1 MKTINSVSIRAIEKN
16 KNMLVHRSLFFVFLV
31 SQVIFGQEKDLNLP
45 DLGDRVSGVIS
56 LEQERVLGQ
65 GFLEQVY
72 AQAPL
77 INDPI
82 IQEYTELL
90 IYRLSETSQVKDRK
104 YTIVLIDEKSLNAFA
119 APGGVIGVN
128 GGLFLNA
135 ENEAQLASVL
145 SHELAHLS
153 QRHFARN
160 VLRGRDTNLA
170 SSLVMVSAI
179 ALAIISN
186 NPTAFV
192 AGPAALQQQ
201 QLRYSRMFE
210 READRYGFN
219 NLIAAGYDPAS
230 MGQMFENMAKVR
242 KLAGDNPPEFLL
254 THPITSSRVSDAFNA
269 ADQIEFTGG
278 KKNTVNFEFIKG
290 RLKAKYNN
298 LSPQASARYF
308 EKLYLDFPN
317 NENKYAYIRAL
328 QANGQTDIALDEI
341 NEIINKYP
349 KNLILNITKS
359 EILLSGKKFSDAQK
373 NIDQILSIS
382 PGNYPASIIKS
393 KILSAKKEFIK
404 AEEILRD
411 LLISNNRDP
420 GLWIQLSEVQR
431 AGKNI
436 VGYHISRGEYYML
449 IGDFDNA
456 LNQLRFALN
465 LSGNSFQTAET
476 IMTKIKLAN
485 ERLGKRRGF

>member
-1 MKTINSVSIRAIEKN
+1 MLIHRFFFLLLFITPSIFA
-16 KNMLVHRSLFFVFLV
+16 
-31 SQVIFGQEKDLNLP
+31 QEKDLNLP
-45 DLGDRVSGVIS
+45 NLGDRVSGVIS
-56 LEQERVLGQ
+56 LEQERLLGQ
-65 GFLEQVY
+65 SFLEQVY

-90 IYRLSETSQVKDRK
+90 IYKLSETSQVKDRQF
-104 YTIVLIDEKSLNAFA
+104 TIVLIDEKSLNAFA

-128 GGLFLNA
+128 GGLYLNA
-135 ENEAQLASVL
+135 GNEAQLASVL

-186 NPTAFV
+186 NPTAFI

-201 QLRYSRMFE
+201 QLRYSRIFE

-219 NLIAAGYDPAS
+219 NLIAAGYDPAG

-242 KLAGDNPPEFLL
+242 KLSGDNPPEFLL
-254 THPITSSRVSDAFNA
+254 THPVTSSRVSDAFNA
-269 ADQIEFTGG
+269 ADQIDFTGG
-278 KKNTVNFEFIKG
+278 KKNTINFEFIKG
-290 RLKAKYNN
+290 RLKVKYNS
-298 LSPQASARYF
+298 LSPQAAVRYF
-308 EKLYLDFPN
+308 AKAQIDDPT
-317 NENKYAYIRAL
+317 NENKYAFIKAL
-328 QANGQTDIALDEI
+328 QSNGQTEKALEI
-341 NEIINKYP
+341 LNEMLKKYP

-359 EILLSGKKFSDAQK
+359 EILLSGQK
-373 NIDQILSIS
+373 IIEARDNIEQVLNIS
-382 PGNYPASIIKS
+382 PGNYPASIVKA
-393 KILSAKKEFIK
+393 KILSSKKEFIK
-404 AEEILRD
+404 AEEVLRD
-411 LLISNNRDP
+411 LLITKNRDP
-420 GLWIQLSEVQR
+420 NLWMELSEVQR

-436 VGYHISRGEYYML
+436 VGYHLSRGEYYTL

-456 LNQLRFALN
+456 LNQFQFALS
-465 LSGNSFQTAET
+465 LSGNSFQTSET
-476 IMTKIKLAN
+476 IMTKIKLAR
-485 ERLGKRRGF
+485 ERLGRGRGF

>member
-1 MKTINSVSIRAIEKN
+1 
-16 KNMLVHRSLFFVFLV
+16 MLIHRFFFLLLF
-31 SQVIFGQEKDLNLP
+31 VIQLIFAQEKDLNLP
-45 DLGDRVSGVIS
+45 NLGDRVSGVIS
-56 LEQERVLGQ
+56 LEQERLLGQ
-65 GFLEQVY
+65 SFLEQVY

-90 IYRLSETSQVKDRK
+90 IYKLSETSQVKDRQF
-104 YTIVLIDEKSLNAFA
+104 TIVLIDEKSLNAFA

-135 ENEAQLASVL
+135 GNEAQLASVL
-145 SHELAHLS
+145 GHELAHLS

-160 VLRGRDTNLA
+160 VLRGKDTNLA

-186 NPTAFV
+186 NPTAFI

-201 QLRYSRMFE
+201 QLRYSRIFE

-219 NLIAAGYDPAS
+219 NLIAAGYDPAG

-242 KLAGDNPPEFLL
+242 KLSGDNPPEFLL
-254 THPITSSRVSDAFNA
+254 THPVTSSRVSDAFNA
-269 ADQIEFTGG
+269 ADQIDFTGG
-278 KKNTVNFEFIKG
+278 KKNTINFEFIKG
-290 RLKAKYNN
+290 RLKVKYNS
-298 LSPQASARYF
+298 LSPQAAVRYF
-308 EKLYLDFPN
+308 AKAQIDDPT
-317 NENKYAYIRAL
+317 NENKYAFIKAL
-328 QANGQTDIALDEI
+328 QSNGQTEKALEI
-341 NEIINKYP
+341 LNEMLKKYP

-359 EILLSGKKFSDAQK
+359 EILLSGQK
-373 NIDQILSIS
+373 IIEAWDNIEQVLNIS
-382 PGNYPASIIKS
+382 PGNYPASIVKA
-393 KILSAKKEFIK
+393 KILSSKKEFIQ

-411 LLISNNRDP
+411 LLITKNRDP
-420 GLWIQLSEVQR
+420 NLWMELSEVQR

-436 VGYHISRGEYYML
+436 VGYHLSRGEYYTL

-456 LNQLRFALN
+456 LNQFQFALS
-465 LSGNSFQTAET
+465 LSGNSFQTSET
-476 IMTKIKLAN
+476 IMTKIKLAR
-485 ERLGKRRGF
+485 ERLGRGRGF

>member
-1 MKTINSVSIRAIEKN
+1 MSTKYP
-16 KNMLVHRSLFFVFLV
+16 LLLLLLV
-31 SQVIFGQEKDLNLP
+31 SQSIITQEKDLNLP

-56 LEQERVLGQ
+56 LEQEKILGQ

-77 INDPI
+77 IDDPI

-90 IYRLSETSQVKDRK
+90 IYKLSETSQVKDRQF
-104 YTIVLIDEKSLNAFA
+104 TIVLIDEKSLNAFA

-135 ENEAQLASVL
+135 GNEAQLASVL
-145 SHELAHLS
+145 GHELAHLS

-186 NPTAFV
+186 NPTAFIT
-192 AGPAALQQQ
+192 GPAALQQQ
-201 QLRYSRMFE
+201 QLRYSRIFE

-219 NLIAAGYDPAS
+219 NLIAAGYDPAG
-230 MGQMFENMAKVR
+230 MGQMFENMSKVR

-254 THPITSSRVSDAFNA
+254 THPVTSSRVSDAFNA

-278 KKNTVNFEFIKG
+278 KKNTINFEFIKG
-290 RLKAKYNN
+290 RLKARYNSS
-298 LSPQASARYF
+298 SPQTAVRYF
-308 EKLYLDFPN
+308 EKLYIDNPN
-317 NENKYAYIRAL
+317 NENKYAYISSLSSNGEASKAL
-328 QANGQTDIALDEI
+328 ELLA
-341 NEIINKYP
+341 EIIIKFP

-359 EILLSGKKFSDAQK
+359 EILLSAQQL
-373 NIDQILSIS
+373 DQAEQSINQVLNIS
-382 PGNYPASIIKS
+382 PGNYPASIVKS
-393 KILSAKKEFIK
+393 KILSAKREVIK

-411 LLISNNRDP
+411 LLIIKNRDP
-420 GLWIQLSEVQR
+420 GLWMQLSEVQR

-436 VGYHISRGEYYML
+436 VGYHLSRGEYYAL
-449 IGDFDNA
+449 IGDFENA
-456 LNQLRFALN
+456 LNQFQFALS
-465 LSGNSFQTAET
+465 LSGNSFQTSET
-476 IMTKIKLAN
+476 IMTKIKFAK
-485 ERLGKRRGF
+485 ERLGNRRGF

>member
-1 MKTINSVSIRAIEKN
+1 
-16 KNMLVHRSLFFVFLV
+16 MLIHRFFFLLLF
-31 SQVIFGQEKDLNLP
+31 VIQLIFAQEKDLNLP
-45 DLGDRVSGVIS
+45 NLGDRVSGVIS
-56 LEQERVLGQ
+56 LEQERLLGQ
-65 GFLEQVY
+65 SFLEQVY

-90 IYRLSETSQVKDRK
+90 IYKLSETSQVKDRQF
-104 YTIVLIDEKSLNAFA
+104 TIVLIDEKSLNAFA

-135 ENEAQLASVL
+135 GNEAQLASVL
-145 SHELAHLS
+145 GHELAHLS

-160 VLRGRDTNLA
+160 VLRGKDTNLA

-186 NPTAFV
+186 NPTAFI

-201 QLRYSRMFE
+201 QLRYSRIFE

-219 NLIAAGYDPAS
+219 NLIAAGYDPAG

-242 KLAGDNPPEFLL
+242 KLSGDNPPEFLL
-254 THPITSSRVSDAFNA
+254 THPVTSSRVSDAFNA
-269 ADQIEFTGG
+269 ADQIDFTGG
-278 KKNTVNFEFIKG
+278 KKNTINFEFIKG
-290 RLKAKYNN
+290 RLKVKYNS
-298 LSPQASARYF
+298 LSPQAAVRYF
-308 EKLYLDFPN
+308 KKVHIDTST
-317 NENKYAYIRAL
+317 NENKYAFIKAL
-328 QANGQTDIALDEI
+328 QSNGQTEKALEI
-341 NEIINKYP
+341 LNEMLKKYP

-359 EILLSGKKFSDAQK
+359 EILLSGQKIIEAQD
-373 NIDQILSIS
+373 NIEQVLNIS
-382 PGNYPASIIKS
+382 PGNYPASIVKA
-393 KILSAKKEFIK
+393 KILSSKKEFIQ

-411 LLISNNRDP
+411 LLIVKNRDP
-420 GLWIQLSEVQR
+420 NLWMELSEVQR

-436 VGYHISRGEYYML
+436 VGYHLSRGEYYTL

-456 LNQLRFALN
+456 LNQFQFALS
-465 LSGNSFQTAET
+465 LSGNSFQTSET
-476 IMTKIKLAN
+476 IMTKIKLAR
-485 ERLGKRRGF
+485 ERLGRGRGF

>member
-1 MKTINSVSIRAIEKN
+1 
-16 KNMLVHRSLFFVFLV
+16 MLVQRPFFLLLLI
-31 SQVIFGQEKDLNLP
+31 SQFIFSQEKDLNLP
-45 DLGDRVSGVIS
+45 NLGDRVSGVIS
-56 LEQERVLGQ
+56 LEQERILGQ

-77 INDPI
+77 IDDPI

-90 IYRLSETSQVKDRK
+90 IYKLSETSQVKDRQF
-104 YTIVLIDEKSLNAFA
+104 TIVLIDEKSLNAFA

-135 ENEAQLASVL
+135 GNEAQLASVL
-145 SHELAHLS
+145 GHELAHLS

-179 ALAIISN
+179 ALAIIAN
-186 NPTAFV
+186 NPSAFIT
-192 AGPAALQQQ
+192 GPAALQQQ
-201 QLRYSRMFE
+201 QLRYSRIFE

-219 NLIAAGYDPAS
+219 NLIAAGYDPAG

-278 KKNTVNFEFIKG
+278 KKNTINFEFIKG
-290 RLKAKYNN
+290 RLKARYNS
-298 LSPQASARYF
+298 LSPQAAVRYF
-308 EKLYLDFPN
+308 EKLYKDIPT
-317 NENKYAYIRAL
+317 NENKYAYITAL
-328 QANGQTDIALDEI
+328 QSNGQTDKALEVM
-341 NEIINKYP
+341 NEILVKFS

-359 EILLSGKKFSDAQK
+359 EILLSGQRLSEAQK
-373 NIDQILSIS
+373 NIEQVLNIS
-382 PGNYPASIIKS
+382 PGNYPASVIKA
-393 KILSAKKEFIK
+393 KILTSKKEFIK

-411 LLISNNRDP
+411 LLISKNRNP
-420 GLWIQLSEVQR
+420 SLWKQLSEVQR

-436 VGYHISRGEYYML
+436 VGYHLSRGEYYTL

-456 LNQLRFALN
+456 LNQFQFALS
-465 LSGNSFQTAET
+465 LSGNSFQTSET
-476 IMTKIKLAN
+476 IMTKIKFAK
-485 ERLGKRRGF
+485 ERLGKRKSF

>member
-1 MKTINSVSIRAIEKN
+1 MINRTIFLLLIITQFLSAQEKN
-16 KNMLVHRSLFFVFLV
+16 
-31 SQVIFGQEKDLNLP
+31 LNLP
-45 DLGDRVSGVIS
+45 SLGDRVSGVIS
-56 LEQERVLGQ
+56 LEQEKIIGQ

-90 IYRLSETSQVKDRK
+90 IYRLSETSQVKDRQF
-104 YTIVLIDEKSLNAFA
+104 TIILIDEKSLNAFA

-135 ENEAQLASVL
+135 GNEAQLASVL

-160 VLRGRDTNLA
+160 ILRGKDTNLA

-179 ALAIISN
+179 ALAIVSN
-186 NPTAFV
+186 NPSAFI
-192 AGPAALQQQ
+192 AGPAALAQQ
-201 QLRYSRMFE
+201 QLRYSRIFE

-219 NLIAAGYDPAS
+219 NLIAAGYDPKG
-230 MGQMFENMAKVR
+230 MGEMFESMAKTR

-254 THPITSSRVSDAFNA
+254 THPITSSRISDAFNA
-269 ADQIEFTGG
+269 AERIEFSGG

-290 RLKAKYNN
+290 RLKTRYFSS
-298 LSPQASARYF
+298 SPQAASRYF
-308 EKLYLDFPN
+308 KNLYQENPS
-317 NENKYAYIRAL
+317 NENKYAYV
-328 QANGQTDIALDEI
+328 IALKLN
-341 NEIINKYP
+341 NETELAIDFLNEMLDKYP

-359 EILLSGKKFSDAQK
+359 EILFHDQRLDYALK
-373 NIDQILSIS
+373 NINKVLNIS
-382 PGNYPASIIKS
+382 PRNYPASIIKS
-393 KILSAKKEFIK
+393 KILSAKKKAIQ

-411 LLISNNRDP
+411 LLITKNNDP
-420 GLWIQLSEVQR
+420 SLWLQLSEVQR

-436 VGYHISRGEYYML
+436 IGYHLSRGEYLML
-449 IGDFDNA
+449 LGDFENA
-456 LNQLRFALN
+456 LNQFKFALG
-465 LSGNSFQTAET
+465 LSNNSFQISET
-476 IMTKIKLAN
+476 IMTKINLAQEKLGA
-485 ERLGKRRGF
+485 RRGF

>member
-1 MKTINSVSIRAIEKN
+1 
-16 KNMLVHRSLFFVFLV
+16 MLVQRPFFLLLLI
-31 SQVIFGQEKDLNLP
+31 SQFIFSQEKDLNLP
-45 DLGDRVSGVIS
+45 NLGDRVSGVIS
-56 LEQERVLGQ
+56 LEQERILGQ

-77 INDPI
+77 IDDPI

-90 IYRLSETSQVKDRK
+90 IYKLSETSQVKDRQF
-104 YTIVLIDEKSLNAFA
+104 TIVLIDEKSLNAFA

-135 ENEAQLASVL
+135 GNEAQLASVL
-145 SHELAHLS
+145 GHELAHLS

-179 ALAIISN
+179 ALAIIAN
-186 NPTAFV
+186 NPSAFIT
-192 AGPAALQQQ
+192 GPAALQQQ
-201 QLRYSRMFE
+201 QLRYSRIFE

-219 NLIAAGYDPAS
+219 NLIAAGYDPAG

-290 RLKAKYNN
+290 RLKARYNS
-298 LSPQASARYF
+298 LSPQAAVRYF
-308 EKLYLDFPN
+308 EKLYKDIPT
-317 NENKYAYIRAL
+317 NENKYAYITAL
-328 QANGQTDIALDEI
+328 QSNGQTDKALEVM
-341 NEIINKYP
+341 NEILVKFS

-359 EILLSGKKFSDAQK
+359 EILLSGQRLSEAQK
-373 NIDQILSIS
+373 NIEQVLNIS
-382 PGNYPASIIKS
+382 PGNYPASVIKA
-393 KILSAKKEFIK
+393 KILTSKKEFIK

-411 LLISNNRDP
+411 LLISKNRNP
-420 GLWIQLSEVQR
+420 SLWKQLSEVQR

-436 VGYHISRGEYYML
+436 VGYHLSRGEYYTL

-456 LNQLRFALN
+456 LNQFQFALS
-465 LSGNSFQTAET
+465 LSGNSFQTSET
-476 IMTKIKLAN
+476 IMTKIKFAK
-485 ERLGKRRGF
+485 ERLGKRKSF

>member
-1 MKTINSVSIRAIEKN
+1 MLIKRSFFLFLFLSQLTIS
-16 KNMLVHRSLFFVFLV
+16 
-31 SQVIFGQEKDLNLP
+31 QEKDLNLP
-45 DLGDRVSGVIS
+45 NLGDRVSGVIS
-56 LEQERVLGQ
+56 LEQERMLGQ

-90 IYRLSETSQVKDRK
+90 IYRLSETSQVKDRQF
-104 YTIVLIDEKSLNAFA
+104 TIVLIDEKSLNAFA

-135 ENEAQLASVL
+135 GNEAQLASVL
-145 SHELAHLS
+145 GHELAHLS

-186 NPTAFV
+186 NPTAFI

-201 QLRYSRMFE
+201 QLRYSRIFE

-219 NLIAAGYDPAS
+219 NLIAAGYDPAG

-278 KKNTVNFEFIKG
+278 KKNTINFEFVKG
-290 RLKAKYNN
+290 RLKARYNS
-298 LSPQASARYF
+298 LSPQAAVRF
-308 EKLYLDFPN
+308 FKKLYKDIPN
-317 NENKYAYIRAL
+317 NENKYAYISAL
-328 QANGQTDIALDEI
+328 ESNGQTDQALDAMNAI
-341 NEIINKYP
+341 LNKFP

-359 EILLSGKKFSDAQK
+359 EILLSGQRLDEAMD
-373 NIDQILSIS
+373 NIEQVLNIS
-382 PGNYPASIIKS
+382 PGNYPASIIKA
-393 KILSAKKEFIK
+393 KILSSKKEFIK

-411 LLISNNRDP
+411 LLIRKNRDP
-420 GLWIQLSEVQR
+420 GLWMQLSEIQR

-436 VGYHISRGEYYML
+436 VGYHLSRGEYYTL

-456 LNQLRFALN
+456 LNQFQFALS
-465 LSGNSFQTAET
+465 LSGNSFQTSET
-476 IMTKIKLAN
+476 IMTKINLAKD
-485 ERLGKRRGF
+485 RLGKRRGF

>member
-1 MKTINSVSIRAIEKN
+1 MSTKYP
-16 KNMLVHRSLFFVFLV
+16 LLLLLLV
-31 SQVIFGQEKDLNLP
+31 SQSIITQEKDLNLP

-56 LEQERVLGQ
+56 LEQEKILGQ

-77 INDPI
+77 IDDPI

-90 IYRLSETSQVKDRK
+90 IYKLSETSQVKDRQF
-104 YTIVLIDEKSLNAFA
+104 TIVLIDEKSLNAFA

-135 ENEAQLASVL
+135 GNEAQLASVL
-145 SHELAHLS
+145 GHELAHLS

-186 NPTAFV
+186 NPTAFIT
-192 AGPAALQQQ
+192 GPAALQQQ
-201 QLRYSRMFE
+201 QLRYSRIFE

-219 NLIAAGYDPAS
+219 NLIAAGYDPAG
-230 MGQMFENMAKVR
+230 MGQMFENMSKIR

-254 THPITSSRVSDAFNA
+254 THPVTSSRVSDAFNA

-278 KKNTVNFEFIKG
+278 KKNTINFEFIKG
-290 RLKAKYNN
+290 RLKARYNSS
-298 LSPQASARYF
+298 SPQTAVRYF
-308 EKLYLDFPN
+308 EKLYIDNPS
-317 NENKYAYIRAL
+317 NENKYAYISSLSSNGEASKAL
-328 QANGQTDIALDEI
+328 ELLA
-341 NEIINKYP
+341 EIIIKFP

-359 EILLSGKKFSDAQK
+359 EILLSAQQL
-373 NIDQILSIS
+373 DQAEQSINQVLNIS
-382 PGNYPASIIKS
+382 PGNYPASIVKS
-393 KILSAKKEFIK
+393 KILSAKREVIK

-411 LLISNNRDP
+411 LLITKNRDP
-420 GLWIQLSEVQR
+420 GLWMQLSEVQR

-436 VGYHISRGEYYML
+436 VGYHLSRGEYYAL
-449 IGDFDNA
+449 IGDFENA
-456 LNQLRFALN
+456 LNQFQFALS
-465 LSGNSFQTAET
+465 LSGNSFQTSET
-476 IMTKIKLAN
+476 IMTKIKFAK
-485 ERLGKRRGF
+485 ERLGNRRGF

>member
-1 MKTINSVSIRAIEKN
+1 
-16 KNMLVHRSLFFVFLV
+16 MLIQRSFFLFLFISLLVF
-31 SQVIFGQEKDLNLP
+31 SQEKDLNLP
-45 DLGDRVSGVIS
+45 SLGDRVSGVIS
-56 LEQERVLGQ
+56 LDQEKILGQ

-77 INDPI
+77 IDDPI

-90 IYRLSETSQVKDRK
+90 IYKLSETSQVKDRQF
-104 YTIVLIDEKSLNAFA
+104 TIVLIDEKSLNAFA
-119 APGGVIGVN
+119 APGGVVGVN

-135 ENEAQLASVL
+135 GNEAQLASVL
-145 SHELAHLS
+145 GHELAHLS

-160 VLRGRDTNLA
+160 ILRGRDTNLA

-186 NPTAFV
+186 NPTAFIT
-192 AGPAALQQQ
+192 GPAALQQQ
-201 QLRYSRMFE
+201 QLRYSRIFE

-219 NLIAAGYDPAS
+219 NLIAAGYDPAG

-278 KKNTVNFEFIKG
+278 KKNTINFEFVKG
-290 RLKAKYNN
+290 RLKARYNS
-298 LSPQASARYF
+298 LSPQAAVKYF
-308 EKLYLDFPN
+308 EKLYKDYPT
-317 NENKYAYIRAL
+317 NENKYAYISAL
-328 QANGQTDIALDEI
+328 QSNGQTDQALREMDEI
-341 NEIINKYP
+341 LIKFP

-359 EILLSGKKFSDAQK
+359 EILLSGQRLSDALK
-373 NIDQILSIS
+373 NIDQVLNIS

-393 KILSAKKEFIK
+393 KILSSKKEFIK
-404 AEEILRD
+404 SEEILRD
-411 LLISNNRDP
+411 LLISKNRDP
-420 GLWIQLSEVQR
+420 GLWMQLSEVQR

-436 VGYHISRGEYYML
+436 VGYHLSRGEYYTL

-456 LNQLRFALN
+456 LNQFQFALS
-465 LSGNSFQTAET
+465 LSGNSFQTSET
-476 IMTKIKLAN
+476 IMTKIKFAK

>member
-1 MKTINSVSIRAIEKN
+1 
-16 KNMLVHRSLFFVFLV
+16 MLIQRSFFLFLFISLYVF
-31 SQVIFGQEKDLNLP
+31 SQEKDLNLP
-45 DLGDRVSGVIS
+45 SLGDRVSGVIS
-56 LEQERVLGQ
+56 LDQEKILGQ

-77 INDPI
+77 IDDPI

-90 IYRLSETSQVKDRK
+90 IYKLSETSQVKDRQF
-104 YTIVLIDEKSLNAFA
+104 TIVLIDEKSLNAFA
-119 APGGVIGVN
+119 APGGVVGVN

-135 ENEAQLASVL
+135 GNEAQLASVL
-145 SHELAHLS
+145 GHELAHLS

-160 VLRGRDTNLA
+160 ILRGRDTNLA

-186 NPTAFV
+186 NPTAFIT
-192 AGPAALQQQ
+192 GPAALQQQ
-201 QLRYSRMFE
+201 QLRYSRIFE

-219 NLIAAGYDPAS
+219 NLIAAGYDPAG

-278 KKNTVNFEFIKG
+278 KKNTINFEFVKG
-290 RLKAKYNN
+290 RLKARYNS
-298 LSPQASARYF
+298 LSPQAAVKYF
-308 EKLYLDFPN
+308 EKLYKDYPT
-317 NENKYAYIRAL
+317 NENKYAYISAL
-328 QANGQTDIALDEI
+328 QSNGQTDQALREMDEI
-341 NEIINKYP
+341 LIKFP

-359 EILLSGKKFSDAQK
+359 EILLSGQRLSDALK
-373 NIDQILSIS
+373 NIDQVLNIS

-393 KILSAKKEFIK
+393 KILSSKKEFIK
-404 AEEILRD
+404 SEEILRD
-411 LLISNNRDP
+411 LLISKNRDP
-420 GLWIQLSEVQR
+420 GLWMQLSEVQR

-436 VGYHISRGEYYML
+436 VGYHLSRGEYYTL

-456 LNQLRFALN
+456 LNQFQFALS
-465 LSGNSFQTAET
+465 LSGNSFQTSET
-476 IMTKIKLAN
+476 IMTKIKFAK

>member
-1 MKTINSVSIRAIEKN
+1 MSTKYP
-16 KNMLVHRSLFFVFLV
+16 LLLLLLV
-31 SQVIFGQEKDLNLP
+31 SQLIITQEKDLNLP

-56 LEQERVLGQ
+56 LEQEKILGQ

-77 INDPI
+77 IDDPI

-90 IYRLSETSQVKDRK
+90 IYKLSETSQVKDRQF
-104 YTIVLIDEKSLNAFA
+104 TIVLIDEKSLNAFA

-135 ENEAQLASVL
+135 GNEAQLASVL
-145 SHELAHLS
+145 GHELAHLS

-186 NPTAFV
+186 NPTAFIT
-192 AGPAALQQQ
+192 GPAALQQQ
-201 QLRYSRMFE
+201 QLRYSRIFE

-219 NLIAAGYDPAS
+219 NLIAAGYDPAG

-254 THPITSSRVSDAFNA
+254 THPVTSSRVSDAFNA

-278 KKNTVNFEFIKG
+278 KKNTINFEFIKG
-290 RLKAKYNN
+290 RLKARYNSS
-298 LSPQASARYF
+298 SPQTAVRYF
-308 EKLYLDFPN
+308 EKLYIDNPS
-317 NENKYAYIRAL
+317 NENKYAYISSLSSNGEASKAL
-328 QANGQTDIALDEI
+328 ELLA
-341 NEIINKYP
+341 EIIIKFP

-359 EILLSGKKFSDAQK
+359 EILLSAQQL
-373 NIDQILSIS
+373 DQAEQSINQVLNIS
-382 PGNYPASIIKS
+382 PGNYPASIVKS
-393 KILSAKKEFIK
+393 KILSAKREVIK

-411 LLISNNRDP
+411 LLITKNRDP
-420 GLWIQLSEVQR
+420 SLWMQLSEVQR

-436 VGYHISRGEYYML
+436 VGYHLSRGEYYAL
-449 IGDFDNA
+449 IGDFENA
-456 LNQLRFALN
+456 LNQFQFALS
-465 LSGNSFQTAET
+465 LSGNSFQTSET
-476 IMTKIKLAN
+476 IMTKIKFAK
-485 ERLGKRRGF
+485 ERLGNRRGF

>member
-1 MKTINSVSIRAIEKN
+1 
-16 KNMLVHRSLFFVFLV
+16 MLIQRSFFLFLFISLLVF
-31 SQVIFGQEKDLNLP
+31 SQEKDLNLP
-45 DLGDRVSGVIS
+45 NLGDRVSGVIS
-56 LEQERVLGQ
+56 LEQERMLGQ

-77 INDPI
+77 IDDPI

-90 IYRLSETSQVKDRK
+90 IYKLSETSQVKDRQF
-104 YTIVLIDEKSLNAFA
+104 TIVLIDEKSLNAFA

-135 ENEAQLASVL
+135 GNEAQLASVL
-145 SHELAHLS
+145 GHELAHLS

-186 NPTAFV
+186 NPTAFIT
-192 AGPAALQQQ
+192 GPAALQQQ
-201 QLRYSRMFE
+201 QLRYSRIFE

-219 NLIAAGYDPAS
+219 NLIAAGYDPAG

-278 KKNTVNFEFIKG
+278 KKNTINFEFIKG
-290 RLKAKYNN
+290 RLKARYNS
-298 LSPQASARYF
+298 LSPQAAVRYF
-308 EKLYLDFPN
+308 KKLYEDTPS
-317 NENKYAYIRAL
+317 NENKYAYISAL
-328 QANGQTDIALDEI
+328 QSNGQTDQALNVM
-341 NEIINKYP
+341 NEILKKFP
-349 KNLILNITKS
+349 KNLILNTTKS
-359 EILLSGKKFSDAQK
+359 EILLSGQRLSSAQK
-373 NIDQILSIS
+373 NIEQVLNIS
-382 PGNYPASIIKS
+382 PGNYPASIMKA
-393 KILSAKKEFIK
+393 KILSSKKEFIK

-411 LLISNNRDP
+411 LLISKNRDP
-420 GLWIQLSEVQR
+420 GLWMQLSEVQR

-436 VGYHISRGEYYML
+436 VGYHLSRGEYYTL

-456 LNQLRFALN
+456 LNQFQFALS
-465 LSGNSFQTAET
+465 LSGNSFQTSET
-476 IMTKIKLAN
+476 IMTKIKFAK
-485 ERLGKRRGF
+485 ERLGRRRGF

>member
-1 MKTINSVSIRAIEKN
+1 
-16 KNMLVHRSLFFVFLV
+16 MLIKRSLFLFLFL
-31 SQVIFGQEKDLNLP
+31 SQIAISQEKDFNLP
-45 DLGDRVSGVIS
+45 NLGDRVSGVIS
-56 LEQERVLGQ
+56 LEQERMLGQ

-90 IYRLSETSQVKDRK
+90 IYRLSETSQVKDRQF
-104 YTIVLIDEKSLNAFA
+104 TIVLIDEKSLNAFA

-135 ENEAQLASVL
+135 GNEAQLASVL
-145 SHELAHLS
+145 GHELAHLS

-186 NPTAFV
+186 NPTAFI

-201 QLRYSRMFE
+201 QLRYSRIFE

-219 NLIAAGYDPAS
+219 NLIAAGYDPAG

-278 KKNTVNFEFIKG
+278 KKNTINFEFVKG
-290 RLKAKYNN
+290 RLKARYNS
-298 LSPQASARYF
+298 LSPQAAARYF
-308 EKLYLDFPN
+308 EKLYKDIPN
-317 NENKYAYIRAL
+317 NENKYAYISAL
-328 QANGQTDIALDEI
+328 ESNGQTDQALDAMNAI
-341 NEIINKYP
+341 LNKFP

-359 EILLSGKKFSDAQK
+359 EILLSGQRLDEAMD
-373 NIDQILSIS
+373 NIEQVLNIS
-382 PGNYPASIIKS
+382 PGNYPASIIKA
-393 KILSAKKEFIK
+393 KILSSKKEFIK

-411 LLISNNRDP
+411 LLIRKNRDP
-420 GLWIQLSEVQR
+420 GLWMQLSEIQR

-436 VGYHISRGEYYML
+436 VGYHLSRGEYYTL

-456 LNQLRFALN
+456 LNQFQFALS
-465 LSGNSFQTAET
+465 LSGNSFQTSET
-476 IMTKIKLAN
+476 IMTKINLAKD
-485 ERLGKRRGF
+485 RLGKRRGF

>member
-1 MKTINSVSIRAIEKN
+1 
-16 KNMLVHRSLFFVFLV
+16 MLIQRSFFLFLFISLLVF
-31 SQVIFGQEKDLNLP
+31 SQEKDLNLP
-45 DLGDRVSGVIS
+45 NLGDRVSGVIS
-56 LEQERVLGQ
+56 LEQERMLGQ

-90 IYRLSETSQVKDRK
+90 IYKLSETSQVKDRQF
-104 YTIVLIDEKSLNAFA
+104 TIVLIDEKSLNAFA

-135 ENEAQLASVL
+135 GNEAQLASVL
-145 SHELAHLS
+145 GHELAHLS

-186 NPTAFV
+186 NPTAFIT
-192 AGPAALQQQ
+192 GPAALQQQ
-201 QLRYSRMFE
+201 QLRYNRIFE

-219 NLIAAGYDPAS
+219 NLIAAGYDPAG

-278 KKNTVNFEFIKG
+278 KKNTINFEFIKG
-290 RLKAKYNN
+290 RLKARYNS
-298 LSPQASARYF
+298 LSPQAAVRYF
-308 EKLYLDFPN
+308 KKLYEDTPS
-317 NENKYAYIRAL
+317 NENKYAYISAL
-328 QANGQTDIALDEI
+328 QSNGQTDQALNVM
-341 NEIINKYP
+341 NEILKKFP
-349 KNLILNITKS
+349 KNLILNTTKS
-359 EILLSGKKFSDAQK
+359 EILLSGQRLSNAQK
-373 NIDQILSIS
+373 NIEQVLNIS
-382 PGNYPASIIKS
+382 PGNYPASIMKA
-393 KILSAKKEFIK
+393 KILSSKKEFIK

-411 LLISNNRDP
+411 LLISKNRDP
-420 GLWIQLSEVQR
+420 GLWMQLSEVQR

-436 VGYHISRGEYYML
+436 VGYHLSRGEYYTL

-456 LNQLRFALN
+456 LNQFQFALS
-465 LSGNSFQTAET
+465 LSGNSFQTSET
-476 IMTKIKLAN
+476 IMTKIKFAK
-485 ERLGKRRGF
+485 ERLGRRRGF

>member
-1 MKTINSVSIRAIEKN
+1 MLIHRFFFLLLFIIPAIFSQEKN
-16 KNMLVHRSLFFVFLV
+16 
-31 SQVIFGQEKDLNLP
+31 LNLP
-45 DLGDRVSGVIS
+45 NLGDRVSGVIS
-56 LEQERVLGQ
+56 LEQERLLGQ
-65 GFLEQVY
+65 SFLEQVY

-90 IYRLSETSQVKDRK
+90 IYKLSETSQVKDRQF
-104 YTIVLIDEKSLNAFA
+104 TIVLIDEKSLNAFA

-135 ENEAQLASVL
+135 GNEAQLASVL
-145 SHELAHLS
+145 GHELAHLS

-186 NPTAFV
+186 NPTAFI

-201 QLRYSRMFE
+201 QLRYSRIFE

-219 NLIAAGYDPAS
+219 NLIAAGYDPAG

-242 KLAGDNPPEFLL
+242 KLSGDNPPEFLL
-254 THPITSSRVSDAFNA
+254 THPVTSSRVSDAFNA
-269 ADQIEFTGG
+269 ADQIDFTGG

-290 RLKAKYNN
+290 RLKVKYNS
-298 LSPQASARYF
+298 LSPQAAVRYF
-308 EKLYLDFPN
+308 KKAYIDIPT
-317 NENKYAYIRAL
+317 NENKYAFVKAL
-328 QANGQTDIALDEI
+328 QSNGQTEKALEI
-341 NEIINKYP
+341 LNQILNKYP

-359 EILLSGKKFSDAQK
+359 EILLSGQK
-373 NIDQILSIS
+373 MNEAGDNIEQVLNIS
-382 PGNYPASIIKS
+382 PGNYPASIVKA
-393 KILSAKKEFIK
+393 KILSSKKEFIK

-411 LLISNNRDP
+411 LLIAKNRDP
-420 GLWIQLSEVQR
+420 NLWMELSEIQR

-436 VGYHISRGEYYML
+436 VGYHLSRGEYYTL

-456 LNQLRFALN
+456 LNQFQFALG
-465 LSGNSFQTAET
+465 LSGNSFQTSET
-476 IMTKIKLAN
+476 IMTKIKLAR
-485 ERLGKRRGF
+485 ERLGRGRGF

>member
-1 MKTINSVSIRAIEKN
+1 
-16 KNMLVHRSLFFVFLV
+16 MLIQRSFFLFLFISLLVF
-31 SQVIFGQEKDLNLP
+31 SQEKDLNLP
-45 DLGDRVSGVIS
+45 NLGDRVSGVIS
-56 LEQERVLGQ
+56 LEQERMLGQ

-77 INDPI
+77 IDDPI

-90 IYRLSETSQVKDRK
+90 IYKLSETSQVKDRRF
-104 YTIVLIDEKSLNAFA
+104 TIVLIDEKSLNAFA

-135 ENEAQLASVL
+135 GNEAQLASVL
-145 SHELAHLS
+145 GHELAHLS

-186 NPTAFV
+186 NPTAFIT
-192 AGPAALQQQ
+192 GPAALQQQ
-201 QLRYSRMFE
+201 QLRYSRIFE

-219 NLIAAGYDPAS
+219 NLIAAGYDPAG

-278 KKNTVNFEFIKG
+278 KKNTINFEFIKG
-290 RLKAKYNN
+290 RLKERYNS
-298 LSPQASARYF
+298 LSPQAAVRYF
-308 EKLYLDFPN
+308 EKLYEDVPS
-317 NENKYAYIRAL
+317 NENKYSFINAL
-328 QANGQTDIALDEI
+328 QSNGQTDQALNVLDEI
-341 NEIINKYP
+341 LQKFP

-359 EILLSGKKFSDAQK
+359 EILLSGQRLSDAQK
-373 NIDQILSIS
+373 NIEQVLNIS
-382 PGNYPASIIKS
+382 PGNYPASITKA
-393 KILSAKKEFIK
+393 KILSSKKEFIK

-411 LLISNNRDP
+411 LLISKNRDP
-420 GLWIQLSEVQR
+420 GLWMQLSEVQR

-436 VGYHISRGEYYML
+436 VGYHLSRGEYYTL

-456 LNQLRFALN
+456 LNQFQFALS
-465 LSGNSFQTAET
+465 LSGNSFQTSET
-476 IMTKIKLAN
+476 IMTKIKFAK
-485 ERLGKRRGF
+485 ERLGRRRGL

>member
-1 MKTINSVSIRAIEKN
+1 
-16 KNMLVHRSLFFVFLV
+16 MLIQRSFFLFLFISLLVF
-31 SQVIFGQEKDLNLP
+31 SQEKDLNLP
-45 DLGDRVSGVIS
+45 NLGDRVSGVIS
-56 LEQERVLGQ
+56 LEQERILGQ

-90 IYRLSETSQVKDRK
+90 IYKLSETSQVKDRQF
-104 YTIVLIDEKSLNAFA
+104 TIVLIDEKSLNAFA

-135 ENEAQLASVL
+135 GNEAQLASVL
-145 SHELAHLS
+145 GHELAHLS

-186 NPTAFV
+186 NPTAFIT
-192 AGPAALQQQ
+192 GPAALQQQ
-201 QLRYSRMFE
+201 QLRYSRIFE

-219 NLIAAGYDPAS
+219 NLIAAGYDPAG

-278 KKNTVNFEFIKG
+278 KKNTINFEFIKG
-290 RLKAKYNN
+290 RLKARYNS
-298 LSPQASARYF
+298 LSPQAAVRYF
-308 EKLYLDFPN
+308 KKLYEDTPS
-317 NENKYAYIRAL
+317 NENKYAYISAL
-328 QANGQTDIALDEI
+328 QSNGQTDQALNVM
-341 NEIINKYP
+341 NEILKKFP
-349 KNLILNITKS
+349 KNLILNTTKS
-359 EILLSGKKFSDAQK
+359 EILLSGQRLSNAQK
-373 NIDQILSIS
+373 NIEQVLNIS
-382 PGNYPASIIKS
+382 PGNYPASIMKA
-393 KILSAKKEFIK
+393 KILSSKKEFIK

-411 LLISNNRDP
+411 LLINKNRDP
-420 GLWIQLSEVQR
+420 GLWMQLSEVQR

-436 VGYHISRGEYYML
+436 VGYHLSRGEYYTL

-456 LNQLRFALN
+456 LNQFQFALS
-465 LSGNSFQTAET
+465 LSGNSFQTSET
-476 IMTKIKLAN
+476 IMTKIKFAK
-485 ERLGKRRGF
+485 ERLGRRRGF

>member
-1 MKTINSVSIRAIEKN
+1 MINRTIFLLLIITQLLSAQEKN
-16 KNMLVHRSLFFVFLV
+16 
-31 SQVIFGQEKDLNLP
+31 LNLP
-45 DLGDRVSGVIS
+45 SLGDRVSGVIS
-56 LEQERVLGQ
+56 LEQEKIIGQ

-90 IYRLSETSQVKDRK
+90 IYRLSETSQVKDRQF
-104 YTIVLIDEKSLNAFA
+104 TIILIDEKSLNAFA

-135 ENEAQLASVL
+135 GNEAQLASVL

-160 VLRGRDTNLA
+160 ILRGKDTNLA

-179 ALAIISN
+179 ALAIVSN
-186 NPTAFV
+186 NPSAFI
-192 AGPAALQQQ
+192 AGPAALAQQ
-201 QLRYSRMFE
+201 QLRYSRIFE

-219 NLIAAGYDPAS
+219 NLIAAGYDPKG
-230 MGQMFENMAKVR
+230 MGEMFESMAKTR

-254 THPITSSRVSDAFNA
+254 THPITSSRISDAFNA
-269 ADQIEFTGG
+269 AERIEFSGG

-290 RLKAKYNN
+290 RLKTRYFSS
-298 LSPQASARYF
+298 SPQAASRYF
-308 EKLYLDFPN
+308 KNLYQENPS
-317 NENKYAYIRAL
+317 NENKYAYV
-328 QANGQTDIALDEI
+328 IALKLN
-341 NEIINKYP
+341 NETELAIDFLNEMLEKYP

-359 EILLSGKKFSDAQK
+359 EILFHDQRLDHALK
-373 NIDQILSIS
+373 NINKVLNIS
-382 PGNYPASIIKS
+382 PRNYPASIIKS
-393 KILSAKKEFIK
+393 KILSARKETIQ

-411 LLISNNRDP
+411 LLITKNNDP
-420 GLWIQLSEVQR
+420 SLWLQLSEVQR

-436 VGYHISRGEYYML
+436 IGYHLSRGEYLML
-449 IGDFDNA
+449 LGDFENA
-456 LNQLRFALN
+456 LNQFKFALG
-465 LSGNSFQTAET
+465 LSNNSFQISET
-476 IMTKIKLAN
+476 IMTKINLAQDKLGA
-485 ERLGKRRGF
+485 RRGF

>member
-1 MKTINSVSIRAIEKN
+1 MLIHRFFFLLLFITPSIFA
-16 KNMLVHRSLFFVFLV
+16 
-31 SQVIFGQEKDLNLP
+31 QEKDLNLP
-45 DLGDRVSGVIS
+45 NLGDRVSGVIS
-56 LEQERVLGQ
+56 LEQERLLGQ
-65 GFLEQVY
+65 SFLEQVY

-90 IYRLSETSQVKDRK
+90 IYKLSETSQVKDRQF
-104 YTIVLIDEKSLNAFA
+104 TIVLIDEKSLNAFA

-135 ENEAQLASVL
+135 GNEAQLASVL
-145 SHELAHLS
+145 GHELAHLS

-186 NPTAFV
+186 NPTAFI

-201 QLRYSRMFE
+201 QLRYSRIFE

-219 NLIAAGYDPAS
+219 NLIAAGYDPAG

-242 KLAGDNPPEFLL
+242 KLSGDNPPEFLL
-254 THPITSSRVSDAFNA
+254 THPVTSSRVSDAFNA
-269 ADQIEFTGG
+269 ADQIDFTGG
-278 KKNTVNFEFIKG
+278 KKNTINFEFIKG
-290 RLKAKYNN
+290 RLKVKYNS
-298 LSPQASARYF
+298 LSPQAAVRYF
-308 EKLYLDFPN
+308 AKVQIDDPT
-317 NENKYAYIRAL
+317 NENKYAFIKAL
-328 QANGQTDIALDEI
+328 QSNGQTENALEI
-341 NEIINKYP
+341 LNEILKKYP

-359 EILLSGKKFSDAQK
+359 EILLSGQK
-373 NIDQILSIS
+373 IIEARDNIEQVLNIS
-382 PGNYPASIIKS
+382 PGNYPASIVKA
-393 KILSAKKEFIK
+393 KILSSEKEFIK
-404 AEEILRD
+404 AEEVLRD
-411 LLISNNRDP
+411 LLITKNRDP
-420 GLWIQLSEVQR
+420 NLWMELSEVQR

-436 VGYHISRGEYYML
+436 VGYHLSRGEYYTL

-456 LNQLRFALN
+456 LNQFQFALS
-465 LSGNSFQTAET
+465 LSGNSFQTSET
-476 IMTKIKLAN
+476 IMTKIKLAR
-485 ERLGKRRGF
+485 ERLGRGRGF

>member
-1 MKTINSVSIRAIEKN
+1 
-16 KNMLVHRSLFFVFLV
+16 MLIQRSFFLFLFISLLVF
-31 SQVIFGQEKDLNLP
+31 SQEKDLNLP
-45 DLGDRVSGVIS
+45 NLGDRVSGVIS
-56 LEQERVLGQ
+56 LEQERILGQ

-90 IYRLSETSQVKDRK
+90 IYKLSETSQVKDRQF
-104 YTIVLIDEKSLNAFA
+104 TIVLIDEKSLNAFA

-135 ENEAQLASVL
+135 GNEAQLASVL
-145 SHELAHLS
+145 GHELAHLS

-186 NPTAFV
+186 NPTAFIT
-192 AGPAALQQQ
+192 GPAALQQQ
-201 QLRYSRMFE
+201 QLRYSRIFE

-219 NLIAAGYDPAS
+219 NLIAAGYDPAG

-278 KKNTVNFEFIKG
+278 KKNTINSEFIKG
-290 RLKAKYNN
+290 RLKARYNS
-298 LSPQASARYF
+298 LSPQAAVRYF
-308 EKLYLDFPN
+308 KKLYEDTPS
-317 NENKYAYIRAL
+317 NENKYAYISAL
-328 QANGQTDIALDEI
+328 QSNGQTDQALNAM
-341 NEIINKYP
+341 NEILKKFP
-349 KNLILNITKS
+349 KNLILNTTKS
-359 EILLSGKKFSDAQK
+359 EILLSGQRLSNAQK
-373 NIDQILSIS
+373 NIEQVLNIS
-382 PGNYPASIIKS
+382 PGNYPASIMKA
-393 KILSAKKEFIK
+393 KILSSKKEFIK

-411 LLISNNRDP
+411 LLISKNRDP
-420 GLWIQLSEVQR
+420 GLWMQLSEVQR

-436 VGYHISRGEYYML
+436 VGYHLSRGEYYTL

-456 LNQLRFALN
+456 LNQFQFALS
-465 LSGNSFQTAET
+465 LSGNSFQTSET
-476 IMTKIKLAN
+476 IMTKIKFAK
-485 ERLGKRRGF
+485 ERLGRRRGF

>member
-1 MKTINSVSIRAIEKN
+1 MFLIRSIF
-16 KNMLVHRSLFFVFLV
+16 LLFLI
-31 SQVIFGQEKDLNLP
+31 SQDLYSQEKDLNLP
-45 DLGDRVSGVIS
+45 NLGDRVSGVVS
-56 LEQERVLGQ
+56 LEQERIIGQ

-90 IYRLSETSQVKDRK
+90 IYRLSETSQVQDREF
-104 YTIVLIDEKSLNAFA
+104 TVVLIDEKSLNAFA
-119 APGGVIGVN
+119 APGGIIGVN

-135 ENEAQLASVL
+135 DNEAQLASVL

-186 NPTAFV
+186 NPSAFI
-192 AGPAALQQQ
+192 AGPAALAQQ
-201 QLRYSRMFE
+201 QLRYSRIFE

-219 NLIAAGYDPAS
+219 NLIAAGYDPTG
-230 MGQMFENMAKVR
+230 MGEMFENMAKVR

-254 THPITSSRVSDAFNA
+254 THPITSSRISDAFNA
-269 ADQIEFTGG
+269 VDQIEFSGG
-278 KKNTVNFEFIKG
+278 KKNTINFEFVKA
-290 RLKAKYNN
+290 RLKERYENS
-298 LSPQASARYF
+298 SPQSKVRF
-308 EKLYLDFPN
+308 FKNLFSDNPSH
-317 NENKYAYIRAL
+317 ENQYALILAM
-328 QANGQTDIALDEI
+328 QSNGQTDQALKL
-341 NEIINKYP
+341 INKILNKFP

-359 EILLSGKKFSDAQK
+359 EILLSSQRLDDALE
-373 NIDQILSIS
+373 NINAVLNIA

-393 KILSAKKEFIK
+393 NILSAKKESIK
-404 AEEILRD
+404 AEEILRN
-411 LLISNNRDP
+411 LLIKKNDDP
-420 GLWIQLSEVQR
+420 SLWMQLSEVQR

-436 VGYHISRGEYYML
+436 IGYHLSRGEYFAL

-456 LNQLRFALN
+456 LSQFQFALG
-465 LSGNSFQTAET
+465 LSGNSFQTSET
-476 IMTKIKLAN
+476 IMTKIKSVQA
-485 ERLGKRRGF
+485 RLGKRRGF

>member
-1 MKTINSVSIRAIEKN
+1 
-16 KNMLVHRSLFFVFLV
+16 MLIHRFFFLLLF
-31 SQVIFGQEKDLNLP
+31 VIQLIFAQEKDLNLP
-45 DLGDRVSGVIS
+45 NLGDRVSGVIS
-56 LEQERVLGQ
+56 LEQERLLGQ
-65 GFLEQVY
+65 SFLEQVY

-90 IYRLSETSQVKDRK
+90 IYKLSETSQVKDRQF
-104 YTIVLIDEKSLNAFA
+104 TIVLIDEKSLNAFA

-135 ENEAQLASVL
+135 GNEAQLASVL
-145 SHELAHLS
+145 GHELAHLS

-186 NPTAFV
+186 NPTAFI

-201 QLRYSRMFE
+201 QLRYSRIFE

-219 NLIAAGYDPAS
+219 NLIAAGYDPAG

-242 KLAGDNPPEFLL
+242 KLSGDNPPEFLL
-254 THPITSSRVSDAFNA
+254 THPVTSSRVSDAFNA
-269 ADQIEFTGG
+269 ADQIDFTGG
-278 KKNTVNFEFIKG
+278 KKNTINFEFIKG
-290 RLKAKYNN
+290 RLKVKYNS
-298 LSPQASARYF
+298 LSPQAAVRYF
-308 EKLYLDFPN
+308 AKAQIDDPT
-317 NENKYAYIRAL
+317 NENKYAFIKAL
-328 QANGQTDIALDEI
+328 QSNGQTEKALEI
-341 NEIINKYP
+341 LNEILKKYP

-359 EILLSGKKFSDAQK
+359 EILLSGQK
-373 NIDQILSIS
+373 IIEARDNIEQVLNIS
-382 PGNYPASIIKS
+382 PGNYPASIVKA
-393 KILSAKKEFIK
+393 KILSSKKEFIK
-404 AEEILRD
+404 AEEVLRD
-411 LLISNNRDP
+411 LLITKNRDP
-420 GLWIQLSEVQR
+420 NLWMELSEVQR

-436 VGYHISRGEYYML
+436 VGYHLSRGEYYTL

-456 LNQLRFALN
+456 LNQFQFALS
-465 LSGNSFQTAET
+465 LSGNSFQTSET
-476 IMTKIKLAN
+476 IMTKIKLAR
-485 ERLGKRRGF
+485 ERLGRGRGF

>member
-1 MKTINSVSIRAIEKN
+1 
-16 KNMLVHRSLFFVFLV
+16 MLIQRSFFLFLFISLF
-31 SQVIFGQEKDLNLP
+31 IFSQEKDLNLP
-45 DLGDRVSGVIS
+45 NLGDRVSGVIS
-56 LEQERVLGQ
+56 LEQERLLGQ

-90 IYRLSETSQVKDRK
+90 IYKLSETSRVKDRQF
-104 YTIVLIDEKSLNAFA
+104 TIVLIDEKSLNAFA

-135 ENEAQLASVL
+135 GNEAQLASVL
-145 SHELAHLS
+145 GHELAHLS

-160 VLRGRDTNLA
+160 ILRGRDTNLA
-170 SSLVMVSAI
+170 SSLMMVSAI
-179 ALAIISN
+179 ALAIVSN
-186 NPTAFV
+186 NPTAFI

-201 QLRYSRMFE
+201 QLRYSRIFE

-219 NLIAAGYDPAS
+219 NLIAAGYDPAG
-230 MGQMFENMAKVR
+230 MGQMFENMAKLR

-278 KKNTVNFEFIKG
+278 KKNTIDFEFIKG
-290 RLKAKYNN
+290 RLKARYNS
-298 LSPQASARYF
+298 LSPQAAVRYF
-308 EKLYLDFPN
+308 EKLYKDIPT
-317 NENKYAYIRAL
+317 NENKYAYISAL
-328 QANGQTDIALDEI
+328 QSNGQTDQALNAIDEI
-341 NEIINKYP
+341 LKKFP

-359 EILLSGKKFSDAQK
+359 EILLSGQRLIEAQN
-373 NIDQILSIS
+373 NIEQVLNIS
-382 PGNYPASIIKS
+382 PGNYPASIIKA
-393 KILSAKKEFIK
+393 KILSSKKEFIK

-411 LLISNNRDP
+411 LLISKNRDP
-420 GLWIQLSEVQR
+420 GLWMQLSEVQR

-436 VGYHISRGEYYML
+436 VGYHLSRGEYYSL
-449 IGDFDNA
+449 IGDFENA
-456 LNQLRFALN
+456 LNQFQFALS
-465 LSGNSFQTAET
+465 LSGNSFQTSET
-476 IMTKIKLAN
+476 IMTKIKFAK

>member
-1 MKTINSVSIRAIEKN
+1 MLIHRFFFLLLFITPSIFA
-16 KNMLVHRSLFFVFLV
+16 
-31 SQVIFGQEKDLNLP
+31 QEKDLNLP
-45 DLGDRVSGVIS
+45 NLGDRVSGVIS
-56 LEQERVLGQ
+56 LEQERLLGQ
-65 GFLEQVY
+65 SFLEQVY

-90 IYRLSETSQVKDRK
+90 IYKLSETSQVKDRQF
-104 YTIVLIDEKSLNAFA
+104 TIVLIDEKSLNAFA

-135 ENEAQLASVL
+135 GNEAQLASVL
-145 SHELAHLS
+145 GHELAHLS

-186 NPTAFV
+186 NPTAFI

-201 QLRYSRMFE
+201 QLRYSRIFE

-219 NLIAAGYDPAS
+219 NLIAAGYDPAG

-242 KLAGDNPPEFLL
+242 KLSGDNPPEFLL
-254 THPITSSRVSDAFNA
+254 THPVTSSRVSDAFNA
-269 ADQIEFTGG
+269 ADQIDFTGG
-278 KKNTVNFEFIKG
+278 KKNTINFEFIKG
-290 RLKAKYNN
+290 RLKVKYNS
-298 LSPQASARYF
+298 LSPQAAVRYF
-308 EKLYLDFPN
+308 AKAQIDDPT
-317 NENKYAYIRAL
+317 NENKYAFIKAL
-328 QANGQTDIALDEI
+328 QSNGQTEKALEI
-341 NEIINKYP
+341 LNEMLKKYP

-359 EILLSGKKFSDAQK
+359 EILLSGQK
-373 NIDQILSIS
+373 IIEARDNIEQVLNIS
-382 PGNYPASIIKS
+382 PGNYPASIVKA
-393 KILSAKKEFIK
+393 KILSSKKEFIK
-404 AEEILRD
+404 AEEVLRD
-411 LLISNNRDP
+411 LLITKNRDP
-420 GLWIQLSEVQR
+420 NLWMELSEVQR

-436 VGYHISRGEYYML
+436 VGYHLSRGEYYTL

-456 LNQLRFALN
+456 LNQFQFALS
-465 LSGNSFQTAET
+465 LSGNSFQTSET
-476 IMTKIKLAN
+476 IMTKIKLAR
-485 ERLGKRRGF
+485 ERLGRGRGF

>member
-1 MKTINSVSIRAIEKN
+1 
-16 KNMLVHRSLFFVFLV
+16 MLIHRFFFLLLFIVQL
-31 SQVIFGQEKDLNLP
+31 IFAQEKDLNLP
-45 DLGDRVSGVIS
+45 NLGDRVSGVIS
-56 LEQERVLGQ
+56 LEQERLLGQ
-65 GFLEQVY
+65 SFLEQVY

-90 IYRLSETSQVKDRK
+90 IYKLSETSQVKDRQF
-104 YTIVLIDEKSLNAFA
+104 TIVLIDEKSLNAFA

-135 ENEAQLASVL
+135 GNEAQLASVL
-145 SHELAHLS
+145 GHELAHLS

-186 NPTAFV
+186 NPTAFI

-201 QLRYSRMFE
+201 QLRYSRIFE

-219 NLIAAGYDPAS
+219 NLIAAGYDPAG

-242 KLAGDNPPEFLL
+242 KLSGDNPPEFLL
-254 THPITSSRVSDAFNA
+254 THPVTSSRVSDAFNA
-269 ADQIEFTGG
+269 ADQIDFTGG
-278 KKNTVNFEFIKG
+278 KKNTINFEFIKG
-290 RLKAKYNN
+290 RLKVKYNS
-298 LSPQASARYF
+298 LSPQAAVRYF
-308 EKLYLDFPN
+308 AKAQIDDPT
-317 NENKYAYIRAL
+317 NENKYAFMKAL
-328 QANGQTDIALDEI
+328 QSNGKTEKALEI
-341 NEIINKYP
+341 LNEILKKYP

-359 EILLSGKKFSDAQK
+359 EILLSGQK
-373 NIDQILSIS
+373 IIEARDNIEQVLNIS
-382 PGNYPASIIKS
+382 PGNYPASIVKA
-393 KILSAKKEFIK
+393 KILSSEKEFIK
-404 AEEILRD
+404 AEEVLRD
-411 LLISNNRDP
+411 LLITKNRDP
-420 GLWIQLSEVQR
+420 NLWMELSEVQR

-436 VGYHISRGEYYML
+436 VGYHLSRGEYYTL

-456 LNQLRFALN
+456 LNQFQFALS
-465 LSGNSFQTAET
+465 LSGNSFQTSET
-476 IMTKIKLAN
+476 IMTKIKLAR
-485 ERLGKRRGF
+485 ERLGRGRGF

>member
-1 MKTINSVSIRAIEKN
+1 
-16 KNMLVHRSLFFVFLV
+16 MLILRSLFLILSF
-31 SQVIFGQEKDLNLP
+31 SQFIFAQEKDLNLP
-45 DLGDRVSGVIS
+45 SLGDRVSGVIS
-56 LEQERVLGQ
+56 LEQERILGQ

-77 INDPI
+77 LNDPI
-82 IQEYTELL
+82 IEEYTELL
-90 IYRLSETSQVKDRK
+90 LYRLSETSQVKDRE

-135 ENEAQLASVL
+135 GNEAQLASVL

-186 NPTAFV
+186 NPTAFI

-201 QLRYSRMFE
+201 QLRYSRIFE

-219 NLIAAGYDPAS
+219 NLIAAGYDPAG
-230 MGQMFENMAKVR
+230 MGQMFENMARVR

-278 KKNTVNFEFIKG
+278 KKNTINFEFVKG
-290 RLKAKYNN
+290 RLKARYNMS
-298 LSPQASARYF
+298 SPQAAARYF
-308 EKLYLDFPN
+308 EKMYEDMPT
-317 NENKYAYIRAL
+317 NENKYAYISAL
-328 QANGQTDIALDEI
+328 QANGQTDRALDEM
-341 NEIINKYP
+341 NEILKKFP

-359 EILLSGKKFSDAQK
+359 EILLSGQRLNEAQE
-373 NIDQILSIS
+373 NIDQMLNIA

-393 KILSAKKEFIK
+393 KILSSKKEFIK

-411 LLISNNRDP
+411 LLISRNRDP
-420 GLWIQLSEVQR
+420 GLWVQLSEVQR

-436 VGYHISRGEYYML
+436 VGYHLSRGEYYTL

-456 LNQLRFALN
+456 LNQFQFALG
-465 LSGNSFQTAET
+465 LSGNSFQTSET
-476 IMTKIKLAN
+476 IMTKIKFAK

>member
-1 MKTINSVSIRAIEKN
+1 
-16 KNMLVHRSLFFVFLV
+16 MLILRSLFLIIFFFQFL
-31 SQVIFGQEKDLNLP
+31 FAQEKDLNLP
-45 DLGDRVSGVIS
+45 NLGDRVSGVIS
-56 LEQERVLGQ
+56 LEQERILGQ

-135 ENEAQLASVL
+135 GNEAQLASVL
-145 SHELAHLS
+145 GHELAHLS

-186 NPTAFV
+186 NPTAFIT
-192 AGPAALQQQ
+192 GPAALQQQ
-201 QLRYSRMFE
+201 QLRYSRIFE

-219 NLIAAGYDPAS
+219 NLIAAGYDPAG

-278 KKNTVNFEFIKG
+278 KKNTINFEFVKG
-290 RLKAKYNN
+290 RLKARYNMS
-298 LSPQASARYF
+298 SPQAAVRYF
-308 EKLYLDFPN
+308 EKMYADTPT
-317 NENKYAYIRAL
+317 NENKYAYISALQTNGETDRAL
-328 QANGQTDIALDEI
+328 DLM
-341 NEIINKYP
+341 NEVLKKFP

-359 EILLSGKKFSDAQK
+359 EILLSGQRLNEAQE
-373 NIDQILSIS
+373 NINQVLNIA

-393 KILSAKKEFIK
+393 KILSSKKEFIK

-411 LLISNNRDP
+411 LLISKNRDP

-436 VGYHISRGEYYML
+436 VGYHLSRGEYYTL

-456 LNQLRFALN
+456 LNQFQFALS
-465 LSGNSFQTAET
+465 LSGNSFQTSET
-476 IMTKIKLAN
+476 IMTKIKFAK